1 MFLKKPPALV
11 PDLSNAVR
19 NGLPPHNGVKSDDTP
34 LMTPVKTEKLPAPLK
49 SNRGASAT
57 LSTGGVATR
66 HSYYTRKRQ
75 ELGFH
80 SVGKMAPQQRSLRVT
95 PALQELIAS
104 ARGPRDRITAT
115 DNISENSV
123 PQAPNV
129 RDDDMA
135 TAGANDGASTEPSA
149 AIDVNKA
156 NVRVGEKRG
165 ELMPPPD
172 NDEWQSREGSE
183 GEKSIKI
190 ADATSKQPKSDA
202 DLNMRVQDGDGPK
215 KDLEHEAQ
223 STNLADESRETTPSY
238 GQNQPKG
245 FIKIPSE
252 GSPVNTKP
260 TFHHMHPT
268 DGQAISI
275 DDIQA
280 MLDKNKLSRQKRRSP
295 QNDGARPEFRVT
307 G

>member
-115 DNISENSV
+115 DNISL
-123 PQAPNV
+123 
-129 RDDDMA
+129 
-135 TAGANDGASTEPSA
+135 ANFWPIT
-149 AIDVNKA
+149 
-156 NVRVGEKRG
+156 
-165 ELMPPPD
+165 
-172 NDEWQSREGSE
+172 
-183 GEKSIKI
+183 
-190 ADATSKQPKSDA
+190 
-202 DLNMRVQDGDGPK
+202 
-215 KDLEHEAQ
+215 
-223 STNLADESRETTPSY
+223 
-238 GQNQPKG
+238 
-245 FIKIPSE
+245 
-252 GSPVNTKP
+252 
-260 TFHHMHPT
+260 
-268 DGQAISI
+268 
-275 DDIQA
+275 
-280 MLDKNKLSRQKRRSP
+280 
-295 QNDGARPEFRVT
+295 
-307 G
+307 